1 MSRAL
6 LLALALGLPA
16 AAWAQPPALHDK
28 AYYAAHKTVRDT
40 TLRWCHGDA
49 THADL
54 YDCQNA
60 EAADAG
66 TIGKPQT
73 LDQMLNDPN
82 YWVRN
87 PVARD
92 GAMVQCARREP
103 GDELILPFCPAVRA
117 GAALAKGH
125 RN

>member
-6 LLALALGLPA
+6 LLAMALSLPA

-28 AYYAAHKTVRDT
+28 AYYATHKAVRDT
-40 TLRWCHGDA
+40 TLRWCHSDA
-49 THADL
+49 TYADL